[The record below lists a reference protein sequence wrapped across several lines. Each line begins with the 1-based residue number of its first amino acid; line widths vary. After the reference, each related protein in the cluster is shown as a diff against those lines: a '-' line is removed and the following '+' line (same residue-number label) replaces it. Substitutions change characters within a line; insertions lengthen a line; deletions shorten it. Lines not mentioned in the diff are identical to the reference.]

1 MEDYQAAIAAAIRG
15 VLDSPAAP
23 GLQHLNVSTILSPE
37 SVRLLAKAKSLGS
50 LRRLRLGGID
60 DTLDGVATLFKARWF
75 RQLRHLRLVHGGP
88 DFGPFY
94 RALGDLP
101 HLHTL
106 LPGTVAGPHLKELAA
121 GRFPAL
127 GEVHL
132 SAPKDV
138 AAVRPLV
145 GAKFPRLAALTLTGA
160 GMRNEGFET
169 LLRADWFAR
178 LRVLRMQR
186 VEVGDKAVVA
196 LSRHP
201 VARGYEPPDPG
212 GGVRQGRADR
222 PGPAGAFPELTTL
235 NLGTTLKR
243 KATEADLV
251 AFLTTWSS
259 PRLRYLSLAGWPVGD
274 AAAKVIARSPAFAG
288 LTRLNL
294 DYCRVGNAGAKA
306 LIASPHLQN
315 LVQLR
320 LSMNPITTGADAL
333 ADPAVMPRLGDCW
346 LNSAVPAKSQKR
358 IRAAGRR
365 VVF

>member
-1 MEDYQAAIAAAIRG
+1 M
-15 VLDSPAAP
+15 
-23 GLQHLNVSTILSPE
+23 
-37 SVRLLAKAKSLGS
+37 
-50 LRRLRLGGID
+50 
-60 DTLDGVATLFKARWF
+60 
-75 RQLRHLRLVHGGP
+75 
-88 DFGPFY
+88 
-94 RALGDLP
+94 
-101 HLHTL
+101 
-106 LPGTVAGPHLKELAA
+106 KELAA

-201 VARGYEPPDPG
+201 VAQRLRTFQIREAVFGKAG
-212 GGVRQGRADR
+212 LTALAR
-222 PGPAGAFPELTTL
+222 PGAFPELATL